1 MELVLKSD
9 WLYVMDN
16 VLTPEECKKVIE
28 IGEKYMEKSTT
39 MGEYKEGYRTS
50 SNAYVSNRYDDPIIQ
65 KINLVTEVLTEL
77 PQDNQEELCIVRYD
91 QGQEYKVHHDFL
103 DTTFDND
110 EETKNELARG
120 GDREITVMFCLNDD
134 MEEGGTLF
142 TNPNIE
148 IRPKTGRCVI
158 WKNYLNGKPNWN
170 SEHAGLPV
178 KNGLKYIAVKWVRK
192 NEFL

>member
-103 DTTFDND
+103 DTTFDIYFHFSVFLRMSYQT
-110 EETKNELARG
+110 EHLSLAVRLDLSRG
-120 GDREITVMFCLNDD
+120 LRCLC
-134 MEEGGTLF
+134 
-142 TNPNIE
+142 P
-148 IRPKTGRCVI
+148 
-158 WKNYLNGKPNWN
+158 
-170 SEHAGLPV
+170 SA
-178 KNGLKYIAVKWVRK
+178 
-192 NEFL
+192 